1 MELPIGT
8 SLQMHRLMQH
18 RISGMYLA
26 KSGTLTPYL
35 WAAQEFPDLSAA
47 VRACQKLLLAPS
59 DFVDRI
65 FDVEPGE
72 ELQQFAG

>member
-1 MELPIGT
+1 
-8 SLQMHRLMQH
+8 
-18 RISGMYLA
+18 MYLA

-59 DFVDRI
+59 DFVYRI